1 MIIRRSKSRL
11 HDVRVGY
18 PMDLVLVGSGMNG
31 LIVRGRDR
39 AWVCTRSRVNG
50 SVRPDG

>member
-1 MIIRRSKSRL
+1 MIIRHSNSRL

-18 PMDLVLVGSGMNG
+18 SMDVVLVGSGMNG

-39 AWVCTRSRVNG
+39 TWVCTRSRVNG
-50 SVRPDG
+50 TVRPDG